1 MLYMIMRTEDILGLI
16 SQHPDPI
23 IRWKSSH
30 NLLGKLLTSEID
42 KDPKEILSSSPIIK
56 KLLIDQKED
65 GRIPYH
71 PYDKWFGAHWVL
83 SILADL
89 EFPPGNECLKPLLD
103 QCYEWLLSTQ
113 HQNKIKTING
123 RTRRCASQEGNCI
136 YYSMALGLA
145 DDRTDEL
152 VARLIKWQWED
163 GGWNCDKRPE
173 AINSSFN
180 ESLIP
185 LRGLAWYTKK
195 TDDETAKQCMNQA
208 AEFFLKRH
216 LYKRI
221 RDNQVIDQNF
231 TRLHYPNY
239 WHYDIL
245 FALKVM
251 AEAGFIMDSRCQEAL
266 ELLKSKRLPDGGFPA
281 EERYYRVDNKKLA
294 GHSRVDWGGTSK
306 MHANM
311 FVTLDAMF
319 VLKKS
324 GRLVE

>member
-1 MLYMIMRTEDILGLI
+1 MKMITEDVLGFI
-16 SQHPDPI
+16 SQHSDPL
-23 IRWKSSH
+23 IRWKSTR
-30 NLLGKLLTSEID
+30 NLPGKLLSPEID
-42 KDPKEILSSSPIIK
+42 KEPKEVFSSSPIIK
-56 KLLIDQKED
+56 NLLIDQKED

-71 PYDKWFGAHWVL
+71 PYDKWFGSHWVL

-89 EFPPGNECLKPLLD
+89 GFPTGNEFLKPLLD

-113 HQNKIKTING
+113 HQNKIRIING

-136 YYSMALGLA
+136 YYSIALGLA
-145 DDRTDEL
+145 DDRTEEL

-195 TDDETAKQCMNQA
+195 TGDPKAKQSMNQA
-208 AEFFLKRH
+208 AEVFLKRH

-231 TRLHYPNY
+231 IKLHYPNY

-251 AEAGFIMDSRCQEAL
+251 AEAGFIMDPRCQEAL
-266 ELLKSKRLPDGGFPA
+266 DLLESKRLPDGGFPA
-281 EERYYRVDNKKLA
+281 EEKYYRVDHKKLT
-294 GHSRVDWGGTSK
+294 GHSRVDWGGISK
-306 MHANM
+306 MHANP
-311 FVTLDAMF
+311 FVSLDALF
-319 VLKKS
+319 VLIKS

>member
-1 MLYMIMRTEDILGLI
+1 MSTEDVLGLI
-16 SQHPDPI
+16 SKHPDPT
-23 IRWKSSH
+23 IRWKSSR
-30 NLLGKLLTSEID
+30 NLSGKHLESKID
-42 KDPKEILSSSPIIK
+42 SDAWEELSSSPIIK
-56 KLLIDQKED
+56 NLLIDQKED

-89 EFPPGNECLKPLLD
+89 GCPTGNEFLKPLLD
-103 QCYEWLLSTQ
+103 QCYEWLLSKQ
-113 HQNKIKTING
+113 HQDSIRIING

-145 DDRTDEL
+145 DDRTEEL

-173 AINSSFN
+173 ASNSSFN

-195 TDDETAKQCMNQA
+195 IGDPKAKQSMNQA
-208 AEFFLKRH
+208 AEVFLKRH

-231 TRLHYPNY
+231 TKLHYPNY

-251 AEAGFIMDSRCQEAL
+251 AEAGYIMDSRCKAAL
-266 ELLKSKRLPDGGFPA
+266 DLLESKRLPDGGFPA
-281 EERYYRVDNKKLA
+281 EDKYYRVDNKKLS

-306 MHANM
+306 IRANP
-311 FVTLDAMF
+311 FVTLDALI
-319 VLKKS
+319 VLNKS

>member
-1 MLYMIMRTEDILGLI
+1 MIMRTEDILGLI

-23 IRWKSSH
+23 IRWKSSR
-30 NLLGKLLTSEID
+30 NLFGKFLSSEID

-56 KLLIDQKED
+56 NLLIDQKED

-71 PYDKWFGAHWVL
+71 PYDKWFGAHWLL

-89 EFPPGNECLKPLLD
+89 EFPPGNEFLKPLLD

-113 HQNKIKTING
+113 HQNKIKIING

-136 YYSMALGLA
+136 YYSTGLGLA

-195 TDDETAKQCMNQA
+195 TDDPNAKQCMNQA

-251 AEAGFIMDSRCQEAL
+251 AEAGFIMDPRCQEAL
-266 ELLKSKRLPDGGFPA
+266 ELLESKRLPDGGFPA
-281 EERYYRVDNKKLA
+281 EGKYYRVDHNKLA

-306 MHANM
+306 THANM

-319 VLKKS
+319 VLNKS